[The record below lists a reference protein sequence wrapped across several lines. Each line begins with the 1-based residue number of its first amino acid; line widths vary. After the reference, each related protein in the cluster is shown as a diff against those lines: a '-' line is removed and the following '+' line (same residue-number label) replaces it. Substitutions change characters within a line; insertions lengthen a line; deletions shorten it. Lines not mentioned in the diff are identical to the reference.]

1 MTAPANRTLQRSFGT
16 LIVILSVL
24 TGGTWLAVKMT
35 TDRLLYQEATST
47 ARNWARYIAESVSDL
62 EQIAAGEQPSVA
74 SMAFFQATR
83 KAGQVFRWEIFNQEG
98 YSQLVGDR
106 DAIALVNL
114 SEFTAEAARSVK
126 LGRPIV
132 DVKEGKSADLPSFLG
147 QAYVPVIVNG
157 QAIAVVA
164 AYVDQTEARDR
175 FSNTFLIGAAS
186 LCLLM
191 GLSFGIPAVGWYWR
205 SRQKQQADQR
215 IRYLAHHDALT
226 DLTNRGRLIEILESA
241 LALLPS
247 RGGGLALHFIDLDR
261 FKAINDTWGH
271 DGGDFLLKTVAE
283 RLRGVLRPEDVAARL
298 GGDEFVVV
306 QGGIASKDQA
316 EVYARRII
324 LALTAPIQFKEQEI
338 IATASV
344 GVSLAPT
351 DSNNLDRLLK
361 CADLALYKAK
371 HDGRNCIRFF
381 LPDMDAAV
389 TGSSDWKN
397 L

>member
-1 MTAPANRTLQRSFGT
+1 MTTPANVSLQRSLGT
-16 LIVILSVL
+16 LVVILAVL

-35 TDRLLYQEATST
+35 TDHLLYQEATST

-106 DAIALVNL
+106 DAIVLVNL
-114 SEFTAEAARSVK
+114 SEFTAEAARSVT

-132 DVKEGKSADLPSFLG
+132 DVKEGKSADLPSFLAE
-147 QAYVPVIVNG
+147 AYVPVIVNG

-164 AYVDQTEARDR
+164 AYVDQTETRDR
-175 FSNTFLIGAAS
+175 FANTFLIGAAS

-191 GLSFGIPAVGWYWR
+191 GLAFGVPAVGWSWR
-205 SRQKQQADQR
+205 SKQKQQADQR

-226 DLTNRGRLIEILESA
+226 DLTNRGRLIEILENA
-241 LALLPS
+241 LALLPL
-247 RGGGLALHFIDLDR
+247 RGGDLAVHFIDLDR

-271 DGGDFLLKTVAE
+271 DGGDFLLKLVAE
-283 RLRGVLRPEDVAARL
+283 RLRAVIRVGDVAARL

-306 QGGIASKDQA
+306 QRGIVDKEQA
-316 EVYARRII
+316 EAFARRIV
-324 LALTAPIQFKEQEI
+324 LALTAPFQFKEQEV

-381 LPDMDAAV
+381 LPDMDAAA
-389 TGSSDWKN
+389 TESPDWKK